1 MSEEIIEHGEKERLI
16 RGFGAMVLARTLDN
30 KIMTAQRQGRVGFF
44 TPTSGQ
50 EAAQIGL
57 SMHLRKEDIIYQY
70 YRDMPMMLHMGVPV
84 DIIINQIY
92 GNSSDIA
99 KGRQMPSH
107 LLARNYNFM
116 SVPSPVAT
124 NLPLAVGT
132 AYANRYLKKQ
142 GIVVASFGDG
152 SSSTPDFH
160 AAMNLAAVYNLP
172 VIFFCEN
179 NGLAI
184 SLPTEKQTKVEIWK
198 KAEAYGMPGI
208 LVNGSDMIDTYEKT
222 REMVEYVREGKGP
235 VLIEARCPRMGPHST
250 SDDPT
255 KYLTDIVKEGSDRDP
270 LVITQKRLIEMG
282 IITEQVASKMREDSQ
297 NFITSRFDEL
307 EKVPPPSPE
316 TLFDDVYDEH
326 TWIIDEERGDII
338 GRN

>member
-1 MSEEIIEHGEKERLI
+1 MSEEILEQNEKERYI
-16 RGFGAMVLARTLDN
+16 RGFSAMVLSRTLDN
-30 KIMTAQRQGRVGFF
+30 KIITAQRQGRVGFF
-44 TPTSGQ
+44 TPTMGQ

-70 YRDMPMMLHMGVPV
+70 YRDMPMMIHMGVPV
-84 DIIINQIY
+84 DVILNQVF
-92 GNSSDIA
+92 GNRSDIA

-107 LLARNYNFM
+107 LLAREYNFM

-132 AYANRYLKKQ
+132 AYANRYLKRN

-160 AAMNLAAVYNLP
+160 AAMNLAAVFNLP

-198 KAEAYGMPGI
+198 KAEAYGMPGL
-208 LVNGSDMIDTYEKT
+208 LVNGSDMVETYEKT
-222 REMVEYVREGKGP
+222 ADLVEYVRQGKGP

-255 KYLTDIVKEGSDRDP
+255 KYLTDIVKDGSDRDP
-270 LVITQKRLIEMG
+270 LVITQKKLVDMG
-282 IITEQVASKMREDSQ
+282 LITEQVIQKIREDSQ
-297 NFITSRFDEL
+297 NFVTSRFDEL
-307 EKVPPPSPE
+307 EKIPPPDPE
-316 TLFDDVYDEH
+316 TMFDDVFDELS
-326 TWIIDEERGDII
+326 WIIEEERGEII